1 MKRLFMLL
9 AVFTILSGNVFAVN
23 KENKEGQVDGNYS
36 CSASQSSQE
45 RRPVGYVVELDEKA
59 QEPVKIEKVIEV

>member
-9 AVFTILSGNVFAVN
+9 AVFTVLSGNVFAVD
-23 KENKEGQVDGNYS
+23 KAKEGQVDGNYS

-45 RRPVGYVVELDEKA
+45 RRPVDYTVELDEKV